1 MKALLVVVLVAVLA
15 IAGGGYALLMREQGQ
30 LHLDLATAQVA
41 VKKLESETQALRTE
55 RDKLKSETKR
65 LEQQVATVTQQAK
78 ALAEAQAVAAKSPAV
93 GQGSSPVMGAAGGK
107 PMKDAMSEMMKNP
120 AMREMAKQQQIAMI
134 DLQYG
139 GLFSQFQ
146 LDDTE
151 KANFKQLLAERVGL
165 ESDLAMK
172 MMDDKL
178 TPQQRQAMIKE
189 MQVAKKQNDDKVRT
203 FLNSD
208 QDYQSFQNWEDTKNE
223 RMQLSMGQS
232 AFSGAGEPLST
243 QQEQQL
249 VDAMYQVRKQPSAVP
264 DLNKI
269 ENFDPRHLD
278 VAGLERQ
285 LAKLDANARQVYER
299 ASTFL
304 SPNQLKAL
312 KTMQDQQR
320 SMAEYG
326 LKMSASMLNG
336 QGKK

>member
-1 MKALLVVVLVAVLA
+1 MKAFLVVALVVVIVSSAGVVSVLVSREGQMHTQMEAAQLA
-15 IAGGGYALLMREQGQ
+15 A
-30 LHLDLATAQVA
+30 
-41 VKKLESETQALRTE
+41 KKLEVEVKALRTE
-55 RDKLKSETKR
+55 RDKLKSDTLR
-65 LEQQVATVTQQAK
+65 LEQQVATAVQQAK
-78 ALAEAQAVAAKSPAV
+78 AQAAAAKTSVA

-178 TPQQRQAMIKE
+178 TPQQRQAMIQEVKA
-189 MQVAKKQNDDKVRT
+189 AKAQNDEKVRT
-203 FLNSD
+203 FLNSE
-208 QDYQSFQNWEDTKNE
+208 QDYQAFQQWEDTKNE

-232 AFSGAGEPLST
+232 AFNGTGEPLT
-243 QQEQQL
+243 AEQEQHL
-249 VDAMYQVRKQPSAVP
+249 VNAMYEVRKQPSTVP

-278 VAGLERQ
+278 AAGLERQ

-299 ASTFL
+299 ASAFL

>member
-1 MKALLVVVLVAVLA
+1 MKTFLGVVLVIVIVASVGIVSMLVSQ
-15 IAGGGYALLMREQGQ
+15 EGQ
-30 LHLDLATAQVA
+30 LQTQMEASQGA
-41 VKKLESETQALRTE
+41 VKKLEAEVKALRAE
-55 RDKLKSETKR
+55 RDTLKSDARR
-65 LEQQVATVTQQAK
+65 LEQQLASTSQQVK
-78 ALAEAQAVAAKSPAV
+78 ALSEAAAKPSVA
-93 GQGSSPVMGAAGGK
+93 GQGSQPVMGAAGGR
-107 PMKDAMSEMMKNP
+107 PMKDTMTEMMKNP

-146 LDDTE
+146 LDETE
-151 KANFKQLLAERVGL
+151 KANFKQLLAERVGF

-178 TPQQRQAMIKE
+178 TPQQRQAMIQEVKA
-189 MQVAKKQNDDKVRT
+189 AKTQNDDKVRT
-203 FLNSD
+203 FLNSE
-208 QDYQSFQNWEDTKNE
+208 QDYQAFQQWEDTKNE

-232 AFSGAGEPLST
+232 AFSGAGEPLT
-243 QQEQQL
+243 AQQEQQL
-249 VDAMYQVRKQPSAVP
+249 VNAMYEVRKQPSTVP

-278 VAGLERQ
+278 AAGLERQ

-299 ASTFL
+299 ASAFL

-326 LKMSASMLNG
+326 LKMSASMMNG
-336 QGKK
+336 QPKK